1 MVIQSKKVIFV
12 SMSNRDSAMWFS
24 FTGLAH
30 ALAAYDVSF
39 AFPSSNPSA
48 ETEYTENVFYY
59 NLRSPLKTARSVLA
73 LARDINKKYD
83 RVVIFSQGVFSAY
96 FTILLSKK
104 IEVVAWGHELINHVE
119 RAGFFR
125 GMNYFLSD
133 RLMAWRTSRMIVASD
148 ELESI
153 ATAFYPKKKITK
165 TCLPMSGDFSCL
177 VNKENLVGIG
187 CSTKVELLFFGGIT
201 SYKGLDILGRVL
213 DKFSD
218 DDIHLTIMGRGALER
233 YSAPLYKRA
242 EQGRNVT
249 WINKFVDAEEVVA
262 QLHVSDYMYSM
273 YSSVTA
279 TSQIDIANAFG
290 VPVLGTDLPFFNK
303 KIKHGCNGYIL
314 NEQSLYVQL
323 QERVAGKL
331 TGSREDVIAYY
342 NQAGINKNCVE
353 NIIKDGI
360 V

>member
-1 MVIQSKKVIFV
+1 
-12 SMSNRDSAMWFS
+12 MSGRDSAMWFS

-30 ALAAYDVSF
+30 ALEEYEVSF
-39 AFPSSNPSA
+39 AFPSSTPSA

-59 NLRSPLKTARSVLA
+59 NLRTPLRTARSVLA
-73 LARDINKKYD
+73 LAREINKKYD
-83 RVVIFSQGVFSAY
+83 RVVIFSQGIFSAY
-96 FTILLSKK
+96 LTILLNRE

-153 ATAFYPKKKITK
+153 AMAYYPKKKITK

-177 VNKENLVGIG
+177 VDKESSVGKR
-187 CSTKVELLFFGGIT
+187 SRAKVELLFFGGIT

-213 DKFSD
+213 EKFSD
-218 DDIHLTIMGRGALER
+218 NDIHLTIMGRGALEK
-233 YSAPLYKRA
+233 YSEHLYQRV
-242 EQGRNVT
+242 EQGKNVT
-249 WINKFVDAEEVVA
+249 WINKFVDAKEVVA
-262 QLHVSDYMYSM
+262 QLHVSDFMYAM

-290 VPVLGTDLPFFNK
+290 VPVLVTDLPFFNK

-314 NEQSLYVQL
+314 NEQSLYDLL
-323 QERVAGKL
+323 QESLVCGLKIP
-331 TGSREDVIAYY
+331 REDVIAHY
-342 NQAGINKNCVE
+342 NQAGVNKSCVE
-353 NIIKDGI
+353 SIIRDGI

>member
-1 MVIQSKKVIFV
+1 MAIQNKKVIFV
-12 SMSNRDSAMWFS
+12 SMSSRDSAMWFS

-30 ALAAYDVSF
+30 AFEKYDVSF
-39 AFPSSNPSA
+39 AFPSSSPAA
-48 ETEYTENVFYY
+48 ETEYTEHLFYY
-59 NLRSPLKTARSVLA
+59 NLRSPIKTARSVFT
-73 LARDINKKYD
+73 LARAINKEYD
-83 RVVIFSQGVFSAY
+83 RVIIFSQGIFSAY
-96 FTILLSKK
+96 LTMLLNRR

-119 RAGFFR
+119 RAGFLR

-133 RLMAWRTSRMIVASD
+133 RLMSLRTARMIVASD

-153 ATAFYPKKKITK
+153 AAACYPKKKITK
-165 TCLPMSGDFSCL
+165 TCLPMSGDFACL
-177 VNKENLVGIG
+177 VNETD
-187 CSTKVELLFFGGIT
+187 TKSERTHAKLEILFFGAIT

-218 DDIHLTIMGRGALER
+218 DDIHLTIMGRGALEK
-233 YSAPLYKRA
+233 YSEGLYLRA
-242 EQGRNVT
+242 TQGRNVT

-290 VPVLGTDLPFFNK
+290 VPVLVTDLPFFNK
-303 KIKHGCNGYIL
+303 KIKNGCNGYIL
-314 NEQSLYVQL
+314 NEQSLYVLL

-331 TGSREDVIAYY
+331 TGSREEVIAHY
-342 NQAGINKNCVE
+342 NQAGINKYCVE
-353 NIIKDGI
+353 NIIRDGI